1 MWEIS
6 VSDLSAA
13 GSSAQ
18 GIPSA
23 GVPVPGVGS
32 GGGLSPPPP
41 GVQLILIVFIYKAP
55 GVPRVYVMT
64 ISPVKQASLVKLLV
78 TTADAVLPDMVFV
91 AFVDIIATPPT
102 VTAIVIWVPLFA
114 HALTSIELI
123 PQAVSELQYVA

>member
-1 MWEIS
+1 MWQIS

-41 GVQLILIVFIYKAP
+41 GVQLLIDKACIYMFFLLVLECLIV
-55 GVPRVYVMT
+55 MM
-64 ISPVKQASLVKLLV
+64 ISPDKALADVNFKSVLLDV
-78 TTADAVLPDMVFV
+78 NALLES
-91 AFVDIIATPPT
+91 ATSSVPPT
-102 VTAIVIWVPLFA
+102 VTVAVQLFA
-114 HALTSIELI
+114 SFVLHVNPTDWTFS
-123 PQAVSELQYVA
+123 V